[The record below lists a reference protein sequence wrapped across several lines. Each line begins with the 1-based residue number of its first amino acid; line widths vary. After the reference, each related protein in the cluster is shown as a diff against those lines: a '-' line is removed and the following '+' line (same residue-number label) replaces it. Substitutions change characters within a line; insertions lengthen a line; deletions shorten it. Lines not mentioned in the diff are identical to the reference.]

1 MAGKLFAGLTYEQ
14 AVRKYADTVTGICV
28 MRLQNMSDAE
38 ACILAD
44 NTQQEVDEAVLAI
57 ESMFA
62 KAKLKEADEDIILF
76 DEFYKIYEAMQ
87 QEGEKVINAE
97 FYFANPEFKD
107 FDGYRIVRAS
117 SNISLPV
124 IYVFVVDGYIFE
136 LVNEYY
142 PYGLALC
149 AVNADSGNVLKLEDA
164 INNGYVSADEF
175 FSYYRE
181 NKNTFSFN
189 MGLCGDINQDYVLN
203 INDVT
208 LLQRCLSEIA
218 TVEKSAVNNYDF
230 YSYDITDCNNDGKSS
245 VNDVTQIQRKLAN
258 ITG

>member
-28 MRLQNMSDAE
+28 MRLQNMSDAQ
-38 ACILAD
+38 ACILSD
-44 NTQQEVDEAVLAI
+44 NTQQDIDEAILEV
-57 ESMFA
+57 ESMLA
-62 KAKLKEADEDIILF
+62 KAKLKEADEDIVLF

-87 QEGEKVINAE
+87 QESEKVVNAE
-97 FYFANPEFKD
+97 FDFANPEFKD

-117 SNISLPV
+117 SNICFPV
-124 IYVFVVDGYIFE
+124 IYKLFVDGYIFE
-136 LVNEYY
+136 SVNEYY

-149 AVNADSGNVLKLEDA
+149 AVNAGSGNVLKLEDA

-175 FSYYRE
+175 FSYYLK
-181 NKNTFSFN
+181 NKNTFSFK

-208 LLQRCLSEIA
+208 LLQRCLADIT
-218 TVEKSAVNNYDF
+218 TVKKSSVNNYDF